1 MVNSNF
7 DESRVLGTYTII
19 VIGGGLGGLGATC
32 QLTLK
37 LKKKNFAL
45 YSQNFNAN

>member
-19 VIGGGLGGLGATC
+19 VIGGGLGATC
-32 QLTLK
+32 QLTIK
-37 LKKKNFAL
+37 LKKKIFAL